1 MLDGNK
7 NNKIK
12 EEAGGWAA
20 DSRAGNKSVN
30 GIKYA
35 SGENG
40 ASRAIRVRD
49 WNKCSPPGERRS
61 LSENNRCLARLP
73 TASPD
78 WGGLGP
84 GKRALASL
92 ATLCG
97 TLAHRETRIQP
108 FMGA

>member
-49 WNKCSPPGERRS
+49 WNKY
-61 LSENNRCLARLP
+61 RCLARLP